1 MLEFLQDLW
10 AFARKHKKLWIVPIV
25 IVMMLASVLIIFTQ
39 GSSITPFIYT
49 LF

>member
-10 AFARKHKKLWIVPIV
+10 QFARKNKKLWLVPI
-25 IVMMLASVLIIFTQ
+25 IIMMMLASVLIIFTQ
-39 GSSITPFIYT
+39 GSAVTPFIYT